1 MGRLSR
7 CLLLG
12 LTLIV
17 CSAVTHVQG
26 KSMSPSWECGPPC
39 EIPCECGL
47 QTDRRGCPICTC
59 KPCDVPTACPEIGCL
74 QEKKCR
80 FGYKTING
88 CPTCE
93 CNRPYNC
100 PYYRP
105 CQKWLNCPA
114 GLVEINGCPTCM
126 CKPTMKTT
134 PRPDFCLTCCG
145 PPPCCNYCG
154 LEKLLAK

>member
-1 MGRLSR
+1 MDRFSV
-7 CLLLG
+7 CLLFG

-17 CSAVTHVQG
+17 CSAVALVQD
-26 KSMSPSWECGPPC
+26 
-39 EIPCECGL
+39 L
-47 QTDRRGCPICTC
+47 
-59 KPCDVPTACPEIGCL
+59 PTPCPEIQCP
-74 QEKKCR
+74 QQKKCI
-80 FGYKTING
+80 FGYKKING

-105 CQKWLNCPA
+105 CQLWLKCPA
-114 GLVEINGCPTCM
+114 GVVRINGCPTCM
-126 CKPTMKTT
+126 CKPTPKTT
-134 PRPDFCLTCCG
+134 PRPHLCLTCCG